1 MFSMSA
7 FSDELVKIAVAGVK
21 VAAPAQAGKGVFGLL
36 GSRGAKILGIAG
48 AGGLGTLAL
57 SRAIKDYQLGRQ
69 VRQQMEESQ
78 GA

>member
-1 MFSMSA
+1 MVFSMSA
-7 FSDELVKIAVAGVK
+7 FSDELVKIAVAPG
-21 VAAPAQAGKGVFGLL
+21 AAKGVMGLL
-36 GSRGAKILGIAG
+36 GSRAAKITGIAG

-57 SRAIKDYQLGRQ
+57 SRAVKDYQLGRQ